1 MVNAKEHPLKLKL
14 LDLRDIWDLNIQL
27 FEGALFGNIED
38 NPETKSVMGSFICL
52 SNSSLK
58 INPLN

>member
-1 MVNAKEHPLKLKL
+1 MVNAKEHPLRLNI
-14 LDLRDIWDLNIQL
+14 LDLVDIWDPNIQL
-27 FEGALFGNIED
+27 FQDALFGNIED
-38 NPETKSVMGSFICL
+38 NLETKSVMGSFICL